1 MLHLYLSVCRVK
13 LYAVNVL
20 SVSFN
25 SPFMLS
31 DNELA
36 VMEEISLRLLA
47 VSSMEAVKAVM
58 SSFLLGSKVQSGKE
72 SGLSGA
78 ISGNS
83 NSYMNK
89 NKTGGLDKILATS
102 TKWIALVWILLAL
115 SLSLI

>member
-1 MLHLYLSVCRVK
+1 ME
-13 LYAVNVL
+13 VL
-20 SVSFN
+20 KTV
-25 SPFMLS
+25 LIVL
-31 DNELA
+31 ELIA
-36 VMEEISLRLLA
+36 SLALIVVVL
-47 VSSMEAVKAVM
+47 M
-58 SSFLLGSKVQSGKE
+58 QSGKE

-89 NKTGGLDKILATS
+89 KKTGGLDKILATS